1 MKNILYPE
9 ILVEEAESICQML
22 PKIVAGLTS
31 EVTSS
36 LEVGS
41 IITSDTAKSVLA
53 KTDLVK
59 NNLSS
64 YDSSI
69 LGCIRSI
76 SKKPVDNAADTVQ
89 KLKAFRQNIVRAID
103 NIAFIE
109 NRYKKRVN
117 LHNFSLGD
125 FGNLIEEES
134 DILIEHINMDIF
146 ED

>member
-134 DILIEHINMDIF
+134 DILIEHIDMDIF